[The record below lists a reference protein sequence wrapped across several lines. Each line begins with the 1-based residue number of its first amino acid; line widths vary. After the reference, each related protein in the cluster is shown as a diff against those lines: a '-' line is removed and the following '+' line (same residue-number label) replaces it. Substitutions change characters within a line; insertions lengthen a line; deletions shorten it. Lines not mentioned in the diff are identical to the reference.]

1 MGLRSRL
8 EKLLREEKEPQ
19 KVVRGFTIGA
29 AIAVTPTVGVQTALA
44 LLFSFITRSSKVAAV
59 AATIILNPVG
69 YIPPGPWAVANYYV
83 GAFLIGRSP
92 ISLARLKT
100 LLASENEPFS
110 IVSATKRLA
119 GLGGEII
126 LPVCVGAVVCAA
138 CAASLSYIL
147 LRRFARKLSSHKL
160 QKPSPD

>member
-1 MGLRSRL
+1 MGLRSRF
-8 EKLLREEKEPQ
+8 EKLLRQEKEPQ
-19 KVVRGFTIGA
+19 RVVRGFAIGA

-59 AATIILNPVG
+59 AATIILNPIG

-92 ISLARLKT
+92 ISLVRLKT
-100 LLASENEPFS
+100 LLGSQNEPFS

-119 GLGGEII
+119 GLGGEIM
-126 LPVCVGAVVCAA
+126 LPVCVGAAVCAA
-138 CAASLSYIL
+138 CAAAISYIL
-147 LRRFARKLSSHKL
+147 LHRFAKRLSTHKL